1 MHGAATSHAVRLR
14 DGRDLVRAVAE
25 GPRTPPMCGMPASA
39 ISRDFRR
46 RRLRLESLS
55 LAATAEGR
63 RATRRPSPD
72 PRLKSPCRVTTLTTP
87 AAVQVPDDDRV
98 ASGVANVFEHAS
110 VGRTLLPAVG
120 TDVVVN
126 VLCGDGLSS
135 APCFLAAVHQLTQ
148 DAKAVAITV
157 L

>member
-1 MHGAATSHAVRLR
+1 MQSHDIDNTSSCTGL
-14 DGRDLVRAVAE
+14 DEL
-25 GPRTPPMCGMPASA
+25 
-39 ISRDFRR
+39 
-46 RRLRLESLS
+46 LELD
-55 LAATAEGR
+55 
-63 RATRRPSPD
+63 RPSV
-72 PRLKSPCRVTTLTTP
+72 SS
-87 AAVQVPDDDRV
+87 VQVPDDDRV
-98 ASGVANVFEHAS
+98 ASAVVDVFEHAS

-120 TDVVVN
+120 TDVVVY